1 MCLAGKRRSDITGL
15 TQPILS
21 LGCRPRRIGVN
32 LDKNAA
38 ALAGRIGD
46 AREGFFDQRAARR
59 AAGAKIRR
67 KARQSRSCDRA
78 HPGIFGKRCLSPRRL
93 TQG

>member
-46 AREGFFDQRAARR
+46 AREGFFDQRALLVWPAPRSAARLAR
-59 AAGAKIRR
+59 VGLAIGLTPASLESAAGRR
-67 KARQSRSCDRA
+67 
-78 HPGIFGKRCLSPRRL
+78 GG
-93 TQG
+93 